1 MVALDSVKHAALCK
15 MVDYLFEDPET
26 RFPKA
31 MEMVDKAAP
40 RNLFPSQR
48 EAFRNAIDEKNNW
61 YQLLMK
67 IAHLNPEVR
76 NRLVKSFLIDSNL
89 MVWGEQ
95 EKNRD
100 KYQCNIP

>member
-15 MVDYLFEDPET
+15 MVDYLFEDPEA

-61 YQLLMK
+61 YQLLME
-67 IAHLNPEVR
+67 ISH
-76 NRLVKSFLIDSNL
+76 
-89 MVWGEQ
+89 
-95 EKNRD
+95 
-100 KYQCNIP
+100 

>member
-40 RNLFPSQR
+40 RNLSL
-48 EAFRNAIDEKNNW
+48 RNARHSVMQSMRRTTGI
-61 YQLLMK
+61 
-67 IAHLNPEVR
+67 
-76 NRLVKSFLIDSNL
+76 SCS
-89 MVWGEQ
+89 
-95 EKNRD
+95 
-100 KYQCNIP
+100 